1 MNYDSVI
8 MEYRKIINVLEN
20 TPNHPSKFRTKN

>member
-1 MNYDSVI
+1 MNYNSVI